1 MNDIKFEN
9 DIKSEHAV
17 ALAPVDFMGFDESEI
32 ERSIIERFERI
43 ALRFAERVAVE
54 SSEQSLTYAA
64 LNHSANQVAQAIL
77 TRLGESMEPV
87 ALLFDHNASLI
98 VALLAVLKAG
108 KAYVVLDQTHPPARL
123 AAQVEE
129 IQIRLLVTDQ
139 SYVVKAEQILPT
151 PGGIVTMET
160 VGECAEAAHNPGI
173 HLPGDQ
179 PAALYLTSG
188 STGAPK
194 AVARKQSTILHR
206 IWYETKEDQLNAQD
220 HIGLIFA
227 CSYAASSHDL
237 FSALLSGA
245 CLCLYDIRRQGI
257 VGLAD
262 WLRQSE
268 ITRLHIA
275 APLFRQFLNSLQPSD
290 FFPAMRYMTPA
301 SQQIYKSDLTRYWQ
315 HFPAT
320 SLLVSRFASSETG
333 IICRLLVTP
342 ETEISGNVV
351 PVGYPLPGKEVFI
364 LDESGNQ
371 LGADQIGEIAVRSR
385 YLAAGYWG
393 KPQLTEEKFRSN
405 GDASEPT
412 IYRMGDWG
420 RLRAD
425 GCLEFLGRKDEMVKI
440 RGFRVEL
447 GEIEA
452 ALYTLPMVKAAAVIA
467 HKRPETAEK
476 PSEAM
481 LIAYLVANT
490 QPEPTPATLRAA
502 LANILPEA
510 MIPARFVLLEAL
522 PMTPNGKID
531 RKSLPLLSDQLQW
544 QRPPSDTPYL
554 PPRTPIEVTLVSIWQ
569 EVLGVQPIGVDDRF
583 LELGGDSLRSMQV
596 HARIFSQLQ
605 TNVPARLLFECA
617 TIADLAVAITA
628 YHAAQLVE

>member
-1 MNDIKFEN
+1 MKA
-9 DIKSEHAV
+9 KSSVRLWSA
-17 ALAPVDFMGFDESEI
+17 
-32 ERSIIERFERI
+32 
-43 ALRFAERVAVE
+43 
-54 SSEQSLTYAA
+54 SSESPCA
-64 LNHSANQVAQAIL
+64 LPNELRWKAVSKAQAIL

-123 AAQVEE
+123 AAQLEE
-129 IQIRLLVTDQ
+129 IHIRLLVTDQ

-160 VGECAEAAHNPGI
+160 VGECAKAAHNHGI

-179 PAALYLTSG
+179 PAALYITSG

-268 ITRLHIA
+268 ISRLHIA

-315 HFPAT
+315 HFPTT

-351 PVGYPLPGKEVFI
+351 PVGYPFPGKEAFI
-364 LDESGNQ
+364 LATN
-371 LGADQIGEIAVRSR
+371 
-385 YLAAGYWG
+385 WG
-393 KPQLTEEKFRSN
+393 
-405 GDASEPT
+405 PT
-412 IYRMGDWG
+412 K
-420 RLRAD
+420 L
-425 GCLEFLGRKDEMVKI
+425 
-440 RGFRVEL
+440 
-447 GEIEA
+447 
-452 ALYTLPMVKAAAVIA
+452 
-467 HKRPETAEK
+467 
-476 PSEAM
+476 
-481 LIAYLVANT
+481 
-490 QPEPTPATLRAA
+490 
-502 LANILPEA
+502 
-510 MIPARFVLLEAL
+510 
-522 PMTPNGKID
+522 
-531 RKSLPLLSDQLQW
+531 
-544 QRPPSDTPYL
+544 
-554 PPRTPIEVTLVSIWQ
+554 
-569 EVLGVQPIGVDDRF
+569 
-583 LELGGDSLRSMQV
+583 
-596 HARIFSQLQ
+596 
-605 TNVPARLLFECA
+605 ARLQC
-617 TIADLAVAITA
+617 AVAIWLQA
-628 YHAAQLVE
+628 IGENHS